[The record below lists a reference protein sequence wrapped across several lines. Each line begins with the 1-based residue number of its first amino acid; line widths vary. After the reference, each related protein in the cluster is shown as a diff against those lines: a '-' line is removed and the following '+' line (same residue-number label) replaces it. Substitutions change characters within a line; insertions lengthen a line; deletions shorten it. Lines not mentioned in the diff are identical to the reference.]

1 MSPTALRGR
10 KRESTHDD
18 EGSKESRKGMA
29 SRDALRA
36 VLSKKESK
44 HHHRERSRGASKRES
59 NKSKDEESNKSKHGR
74 DQEHVASFDHD
85 PTSAASPR
93 DRWRT
98 STASLPPS
106 FLPLPGSRSLCAHA
120 RSRRNSRERKT
131 ESRSG
136 RERRK
141 SRGRREEEEEEAEKR
156 GSISSRLGQGASGLL
171 SETRFSGMWIRIECS
186 RGMCMHEGRMGLSNA
201 QSICNAS
208 SECYSVLLLPL
219 SRSVFDA
226 ECFNAGMLGALMLPE
241 LQEQVLQ
248 CWQQHLQWQ
257 QVVDLRLNALQS
269 CVSEGALVKMALIR
283 HMQHIRDKSDWY
295 QTHIMPRSHG
305 KRTK

>member
-106 FLPLPGSRSLCAHA
+106 FLPLPGSHSLCAHALSRRNSRERKTESRSGRERRKSRGRREEEEKEAEKRASPRDRWRTSTASLPPSFLPLPWSHSLCAHA

-131 ESRSG
+131 ESRS
-136 RERRK
+136 RRK

-186 RGMCMHEGRMGLSNA
+186 RGMVH
-201 QSICNAS
+201 
-208 SECYSVLLLPL
+208 
-219 SRSVFDA
+219 
-226 ECFNAGMLGALMLPE
+226 
-241 LQEQVLQ
+241 
-248 CWQQHLQWQ
+248 
-257 QVVDLRLNALQS
+257 
-269 CVSEGALVKMALIR
+269 
-283 HMQHIRDKSDWY
+283 
-295 QTHIMPRSHG
+295 
-305 KRTK
+305 

>member
-106 FLPLPGSRSLCAHA
+106 FLPLPGSHSLCAHA

-295 QTHIMPRSHG
+295 QTHIMPRAHG